1 MNQPQITLTG
11 NVAAKPELRMVN
23 DGIPVTSFRV
33 AATPRRR
40 DKASGEWSDGETLWF
55 NVTVWRALAEHCV
68 TSLTKGDKVVVTG
81 RLSSNSWVGKDGVV
95 RPGLQVD
102 ASAVGL
108 ELSRSSALSSKRTA
122 PSQRNGD
129 EPEAT
134 VQEDPWSDSAL
145 ADRETGELRTDGP
158 FVPLHQDTDVDTA
171 DDVEHDEPA
180 EVDGSALPV

>member
-1 MNQPQITLTG
+1 MNEPHITLTG

-68 TSLTKGDKVVVTG
+68 TSLSKGDKVVVTG
-81 RLSSNSWVGKDGVV
+81 RLASNSWVGKDGVV
-95 RPGLQVD
+95 RAGLQVD

-108 ELSRSSALSSKRTA
+108 ELSRSSALSSKRSA
-122 PSQRNGD
+122 PSQRNGE
-129 EPEAT
+129 EPEDGAQ
-134 VQEDPWSDSAL
+134 VDPWASSGQ
-145 ADRETGELRTDGP
+145 ADQETGEVYPAGP
-158 FVPLHQDTDVDTA
+158 LVPLHGDADVDG
-171 DDVEHDEPA
+171 DEDIDR
-180 EVDGSALPV
+180 EESSEFEGTALPV